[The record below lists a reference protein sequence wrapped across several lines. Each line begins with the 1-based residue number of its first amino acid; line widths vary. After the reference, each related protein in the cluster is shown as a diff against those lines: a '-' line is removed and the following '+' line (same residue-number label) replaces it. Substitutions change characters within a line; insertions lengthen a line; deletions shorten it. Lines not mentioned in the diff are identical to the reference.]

1 MTERFK
7 VITVSGHPL
16 GEVASAFQKAIR
28 RGLEDEALHWGVE
41 LDLSNFGEYAWKRM
55 RIIASEDVGLA
66 EPYLPATVYALY
78 QNWVDQ
84 RRKRDLKHGP
94 ERLFLVH
101 AILMLVRARKSRI
114 VDHALIVHYG
124 SHSPRQIPDY
134 ALDKH
139 TGSGR
144 RLGRGVEHFFTDG
157 IKLANKADLRD
168 EYAQRAREIMLKSE
182 QGNADAEELLFGDE
196 G

>member
-7 VITVSGHPL
+7 VTTRNGHPL

-41 LDLSNFGEYAWKRM
+41 LDTSNYGEYAWKRL
-55 RIIASEDVGLA
+55 RIMTSEDVGLA
-66 EPYLPATVYALY
+66 EPYLAATVYSLY

-84 RRKRDLKHGP
+84 RRKKDVKHGP

-101 AILMLVRARKSRI
+101 AILLLVRAKKSRV
-114 VDHALIVHYG
+114 VDHALITYYG
-124 SHSPRQIPDY
+124 NHDQRPIPDY

-139 TGSGR
+139 TGAGR
-144 RLGRGVEHFFTDG
+144 RLGRGLSTSSMKEFGWG
-157 IKLANKADLRD
+157 IERT
-168 EYAQRAREIMLKSE
+168 
-182 QGNADAEELLFGDE
+182 
-196 G
+196 